1 MKCGRPGPDE
11 FVIPAERIHN
21 GFECGWSANGFAKW
35 ARRVL
40 TPAAE
45 AIGRPDLTA
54 YVLRH
59 SFASL
64 LAHEGR
70 SAVYIAAQLGHSPD
84 LSVRVY
90 QHVISEFRAPRLGAE
105 DAIRQAGSSA
115 SQARLSGTEIRARGD
130 SDPPTGVPVSVCPM
144 KVPRLAKRHQSG

>member
-1 MKCGRPGPDE
+1 
-11 FVIPAERIHN
+11 
-21 GFECGWSANGFAKW
+21 
-35 ARRVL
+35 L
-40 TPAAE
+40 TPAVE

-90 QHVISEFRAPRLGAE
+90 QHVISEFEDAPRLRAE
-105 DAIRQAGSSA
+105 NAIRQAREGRVTQTA
-115 SQARLSGTEIRARGD
+115 
-130 SDPPTGVPVSVCPM
+130 
-144 KVPRLAKRHQSG
+144 